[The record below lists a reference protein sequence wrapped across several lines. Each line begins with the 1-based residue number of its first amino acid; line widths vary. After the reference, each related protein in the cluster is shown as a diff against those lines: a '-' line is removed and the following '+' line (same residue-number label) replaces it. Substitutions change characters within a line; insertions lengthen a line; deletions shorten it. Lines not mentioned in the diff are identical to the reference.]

1 MFARVRLSDL
11 GPDNSSVLTTG
22 VVSKNLQDFLCSL
35 LHHLH
40 WLHLLFW
47 MAFILLCSPPP

>member
-22 VVSKNLQDFLCSL
+22 VVSKNLQGFLCSL